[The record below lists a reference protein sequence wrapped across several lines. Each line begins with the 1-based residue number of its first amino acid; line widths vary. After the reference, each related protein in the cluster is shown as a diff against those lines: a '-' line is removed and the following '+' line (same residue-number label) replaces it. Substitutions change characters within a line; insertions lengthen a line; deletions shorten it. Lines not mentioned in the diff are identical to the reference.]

1 MEDIASMNKKSLNDI
16 IVQLLSQGNYDL
28 VDSFS
33 RKAVSSLKDDVCS
46 LSHDEIWRVI
56 DKVTGGLGYTLN
68 DKDVSRLIIYGSYI
82 SWVEVVQQG
91 YKILEIGTG
100 LGRTCYTVLSTV
112 TPSLYL
118 TIDSSREIL
127 AIALYRNPYPP
138 FQEALSNP
146 CVKICLC
153 DAVKAVSAIKDVF
166 DHIIHDGG
174 PNPNK
179 NPELFSDSFLGKL
192 VNLLKSNGTLSIFGS
207 KNRLWQNRLYH
218 KLRNLGFRVKTETLP
233 YSPVVVFHCIK
244 S

>member
-1 MEDIASMNKKSLNDI
+1 MTVESLSSI
-16 IVQLLSQGNYDL
+16 IIQLLRQGKYDL

-33 RKAVSSLKDDVCS
+33 RKAISSLKDYVCS
-46 LSHDEIWRVI
+46 LSHDEVWRII
-56 DKVTGGLGYTLN
+56 DNVTGGLGYTLN
-68 DKDVSRLIIYGSYI
+68 DKDISRLIIYGSYI
-82 SWVEVVQQG
+82 SWVEVIRQG

-112 TPSLYL
+112 MPSLYL

-127 AIALYRNPYPP
+127 AIALHRNPYPP

-153 DAVKAVSAIKDVF
+153 DAVKAVDMIKDVF

-179 NPELFSDSFLGKL
+179 NPELYSNDFLEKL
-192 VNLLKSNGTLSIFGS
+192 ANLLKSDGTLSIFGS
-207 KNRLWQNRLYH
+207 KNRSWQNRLYH
-218 KLRNLGFRVKTETLP
+218 KLKDLGFHVKTEPLP